1 MKLSRFSTPR
11 LQSRCEAMEEGY
23 RLFLSSLALLVDPI
37 LLAFLDYPPDV
48 LSSLIPRASLSRL
61 CPRRSP
67 KEKKATHIFAPPHNS
82 LVLCS
87 LLVKSLP
94 LRARQNRRELNGRKK
109 ARKRNYQHNPDSWL
123 KTSLTITILASAPTA
138 SPSSPTVYH
147 HNKNNNNN
155 NNNNKKK
162 KKKNHTRSSPCSRS

>member
-1 MKLSRFSTPR
+1 
-11 LQSRCEAMEEGY
+11 MEEGY

-48 LSSLIPRASLSRL
+48 FWKLSLSRAHYQDRSLSDCKLLSRL

-123 KTSLTITILASAPTA
+123 K
-138 SPSSPTVYH
+138 
-147 HNKNNNNN
+147 
-155 NNNNKKK
+155 
-162 KKKNHTRSSPCSRS
+162 

>member
-1 MKLSRFSTPR
+1 
-11 LQSRCEAMEEGY
+11 MEEGY

-37 LLAFLDYPPDV
+37 LLAFLDYPPDGRS
-48 LSSLIPRASLSRL
+48 LSDCKLLSRL

-123 KTSLTITILASAPTA
+123 KTDLFDHHYSGISTNSITIISYRLP
-138 SPSSPTVYH
+138 PQQEQQEQQQQQQQQQQQ
-147 HNKNNNNN
+147 
-155 NNNNKKK
+155 
-162 KKKNHTRSSPCSRS
+162 